1 MRLVVAYRGNALRPL
16 PGRPSGAKPRI
27 SRSPGLTG
35 QLAGRQD
42 DGLPSPAPGSATP
55 YPEVVKDLS
64 ALPDRVRS
72 RAIVLDNGEVMWPF
86 DAVVE
91 TVTSMAAAGGLVV
104 GLDLRSDG
112 PRSEC
117 QGLAT
122 EVPVAEFK
130 PSGIGSDRI
139 DAMNE
144 ALAALRSPMVI
155 GLVADGYAWVLITWT
170 NDLI

>member
-1 MRLVVAYRGNALRPL
+1 M
-16 PGRPSGAKPRI
+16 
-27 SRSPGLTG
+27 
-35 QLAGRQD
+35 
-42 DGLPSPAPGSATP
+42 
-55 YPEVVKDLS
+55 
-64 ALPDRVRS
+64 
-72 RAIVLDNGEVMWPF
+72 LDNGEVMWPF